1 MLGTGRVAAP
11 GGAEQ
16 GKDLAWANQPREVE
30 DAGAVDDWAA
40 AGQPR
45 GVEAAAAETGE
56 EEVGRAPREVQ
67 GPTPPWLAAGRE
79 AGAAAPGSARLAVV
93 EVHLGTGGP
102 GACPVAIMF
111 VLNW

>member
-1 MLGTGRVAAP
+1 MLGTGRAAAP
-11 GGAEQ
+11 GGA
-16 GKDLAWANQPREVE
+16 GDCKDLACANQPREVE

-45 GVEAAAAETGE
+45 GVESAAAETG

-79 AGAAAPGSARLAVV
+79 AGAAALGRTRLAVV

-102 GACPVAIMF
+102 GACPVATISA
-111 VLNW
+111 LNR

>member
-16 GKDLAWANQPREVE
+16 GKDLAGTARPREVE
-30 DAGAVDDWAA
+30 ATGAPEDWAA

-45 GVEAAAAETGE
+45 GVEAAAAETGK

-67 GPTPPWLAAGRE
+67 GPTPPWLAAGRV
-79 AGAAAPGSARLAVV
+79 AGAAAPGSARLAVD
-93 EVHLGTGGP
+93 EVHLGAVGP
-102 GACPVAIMF
+102 GACLSAVMSA
-111 VLNW
+111 LYL

>member
-1 MLGTGRVAAP
+1 M
-11 GGAEQ
+11 
-16 GKDLAWANQPREVE
+16 AWANQPRGVG

-67 GPTPPWLAAGRE
+67 GPTPLFVLRGLKRAAGGRMAPALRE
-79 AGAAAPGSARLAVV
+79 G
-93 EVHLGTGGP
+93 
-102 GACPVAIMF
+102 C
-111 VLNW
+111 